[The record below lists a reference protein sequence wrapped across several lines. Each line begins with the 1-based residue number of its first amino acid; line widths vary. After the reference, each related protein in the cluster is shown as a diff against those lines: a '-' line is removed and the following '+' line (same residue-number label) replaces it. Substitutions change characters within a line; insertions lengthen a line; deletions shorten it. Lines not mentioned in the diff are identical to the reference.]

1 MVSGTNKAELV
12 QFVLGLQEK
21 LEQLEQALRPI
32 IPKDWLSLDLT
43 MPQLKVMLT
52 LSREGPARMSDLA
65 SNLGVTLATATGIV
79 DRLVEKGHVT
89 RERVPGDR
97 RVVMC
102 RLSKEGEEFMKQL
115 WQSGRTQVERIL
127 KVMTPDQLRAVARS
141 TEIFIE
147 AARKLQQDSD
157 QLDKVA
163 PI

>member
-1 MVSGTNKAELV
+1 
-12 QFVLGLQEK
+12 
-21 LEQLEQALRPI
+21 
-32 IPKDWLSLDLT
+32 
-43 MPQLKVMLT
+43 
-52 LSREGPARMSDLA
+52 MSDLA

-89 RERVPGDR
+89 RESFPGDR

-147 AARKLQQDSD
+147 AAKTLQQDSD
-157 QLDKVA
+157 QQDNAA